1 MTVIKFEWINPI
13 HQIHLHWKIRQ
24 GSGLPHVKSKTYKRS
39 SGLEGKSFF
48 FQRISSNFIFYS
60 LVQIPSLLICFFVLF
75 FSSCFAFV
83 LIFLYMANV
92 PLESTSLLFWSPTCF
107 FLFNKSF
114 KKIKRSILCL
124 SLWPRTQ
131 PRYCSPFVLTCELIG
146 LSWSPPGS
154 FPSLYFPVCFFT
166 HPVCFFTICS
176 DLWTGLSWSPLRPS
190 AYPQYKAKRMW
201 ADAVSEVQ

>member
-124 SLWPRTQ
+124 SLWPRLNLAIVHHLFWLVNWTFFITTSF
-131 PRYCSPFVLTCELIG
+131 YSITFSLDLG
-146 LSWSPPGS
+146 L
-154 FPSLYFPVCFFT
+154 FA
-166 HPVCFFTICS
+166 FFTICS
-176 DLWTGLSWSPLRPS
+176 DLWTGLS
-190 AYPQYKAKRMW
+190 
-201 ADAVSEVQ
+201 

>member
-48 FQRISSNFIFYS
+48 VQRISSNFIFYS

-114 KKIKRSILCL
+114 KKIILV
-124 SLWPRTQ
+124 SLTQTQ

-154 FPSLYFPVCFFT
+154 LTSLDFPLVFCLTQFVFYHLFWLVNWTFLVTTASIRIP
-166 HPVCFFTICS
+166 TIQS
-176 DLWTGLSWSPLRPS
+176 
-190 AYPQYKAKRMW
+190 
-201 ADAVSEVQ
+201 